1 MVNGLINASLRVD
14 GLIDPLRCNLGHP
27 LLERL
32 CLLGGDGLDD
42 AEHTLKISEI
52 FFLRACRR
60 SYNKG
65 GGQFVPTLWQ
75 VPVRGVASLKG
86 NLLDPLLRR
95 VSRLHLL

>member
-42 AEHTLKISEI
+42 AENNFQIHTLDGMRLSI
-52 FFLRACRR
+52 CR
-60 SYNKG
+60 NKTVG
-65 GGQFVPTLWQ
+65 G
-75 VPVRGVASLKG
+75 AI
-86 NLLDPLLRR
+86 
-95 VSRLHLL
+95 